1 MAASHKRRSN
11 GEGAVYE
18 TGDGRFR
25 AALIVTHPTTGQQV
39 RRYVSGRTR
48 AETVRK
54 LDALKK
60 EATAGGFPGSETTSE
75 YLARWLVRTRDDV
88 RPSSWRQREQY
99 VRSYVIPVMGRTPL
113 AKLTPGDVERM
124 TSGMVAAGKSPT
136 TAAGARVIL
145 RRALADALRDG
156 FVTRNVAALARPPRR
171 TQREIEYL
179 HPAQLRTLLAACEAD
194 PIGPLVAVA
203 ATTGLR
209 QGELLGLTW
218 SDVED
223 GTLTVRR
230 ALARA
235 RDGGW
240 ELSPPKTSR
249 SRRSVRLP
257 AAAVA
262 AFARQRELQEQD
274 RAAVGNA
281 WQDVEAIVFTDPVG
295 RYLRGYNVTKAFQRL
310 LTAAGL
316 PSVPF
321 HALRHSTAT
330 ALLSEGVPLRVVA
343 DVLGHSTIVVT
354 ANVYAA
360 VVPELRREAADAMDR
375 ALGEAR

>member
-1 MAASHKRRSN
+1 
-11 GEGAVYE
+11 
-18 TGDGRFR
+18 
-25 AALIVTHPTTGQQV
+25 
-39 RRYVSGRTR
+39 
-48 AETVRK
+48 
-54 LDALKK
+54 
-60 EATAGGFPGSETTSE
+60 
-75 YLARWLVRTRDDV
+75 
-88 RPSSWRQREQY
+88 
-99 VRSYVIPVMGRTPL
+99 
-113 AKLTPGDVERM
+113 
-124 TSGMVAAGKSPT
+124 
-136 TAAGARVIL
+136 
-145 RRALADALRDG
+145 
-156 FVTRNVAALARPPRR
+156 VTRNVAALARPPRR

-179 HPAQLRTLLAACEAD
+179 HPAQLRTLLAACESD
-194 PIGPLVAVA
+194 PIGPLVTVA

-218 SDVED
+218 SDVEE

-281 WQDVEAIVFTDPVG
+281 WQDVEGIVFTDPVG
-295 RYLRGYNVTKAFQRL
+295 RYLRGYNVTKAFQKL
-310 LTAAGL
+310 LMAASL

-321 HALRHSTAT
+321 HALRHSAAT

-360 VVPELRREAADAMDR
+360 VVPELRREAADAMNR
-375 ALGEAR
+375 ALARGGGDASSRLTTRRGCAPGMPVPFVTWSAPLTWPSGGKACPDRTGRRGACSPATRPARTWRRRPLRCGTKRGGARGDPLG

>member
-1 MAASHKRRSN
+1 MAASHRLRRSA
-11 GEGAVYE
+11 GEGSVYQSA
-18 TGDGRFR
+18 DGRWR
-25 AALIVTHPTTGQQV
+25 AALVVTHPNDG
-39 RRYVSGRTR
+39 RRTRRVVSGRSK

-60 EATAGGFPGSETTSE
+60 VAAAGAFPGSETTGE
-75 YLARWLVRTRDDV
+75 YLTRWLVRTRDDV

-99 VRSYVIPVMGRTPL
+99 ARLYLIPAMGLASL

-124 TSGMVAAGKSPT
+124 TSGMITAGRSPT

-156 FVTRNVAALARPPRR
+156 LVTRNVAALARPPRR

-179 HPAQLRTLLAACEAD
+179 HPAQLRTLLAACESD
-194 PIGPLVAVA
+194 PIGPLVTVA

-218 SDVED
+218 SDVEE

-230 ALARA
+230 ALGRA

-262 AFARQRELQEQD
+262 AFARQRELQAQD
-274 RAAVGNA
+274 RADVGTA
-281 WQDVEAIVFTDPVG
+281 WQDVDGIVFTDPVG

-310 LTAAGL
+310 LTAARL

-375 ALGEAR
+375 ALS